1 MGQIFIT
8 YYIIINLIFKNM
20 KKFTI
25 LASLALAFV
34 SLTANATDKFFYKIA
49 TDKDPGWTIQDAGNF
64 EGTPGK
70 EYYQAYNK
78 KNGGRM
84 LNFAYPESAWEGIDL
99 DKLPNKTYKWSM
111 DLNMSTMATR
121 SDMELTVLPVGT
133 SLSDRRNSSHNYH
146 WANKNEGEDFFF
158 RFRVVTAPT
167 EANGDFTI
175 LINENPV
182 EQTTLNADGTTTVT
196 AADKVWPTATNPDSL
211 CVLSSNVKYTFAVEV
226 NTETNVATYTILNG
240 ETVVKTGTHAYVCD
254 DRIGVQTLSMN
265 GTSVHQLSNMGLS
278 YFVDGVIA
286 ENPSVDLFYVE
297 GTERNYF
304 AQFKEGEILHW
315 KQLGNLDQDYVDPSL
330 SYTNGEEY
338 SVEFGQA
345 KEGRNFEGDP
355 DAEGGQKIISCTESG
370 TLLVWTTREDD
381 ETNKSDVISIDVV
394 CEVENLP
401 APEAV
406 ISNVS
411 AGFGKEYTLKIDNSN
426 VTLKPSI
433 TIVYELT
440 ENGKTTKGEA
450 YAGDKIKFS
459 DKGSLKLQSADLTH
473 VRECYGRSE
482 EVIIENNTEYEEKVS
497 KKFDV
502 TFDEAKTLGLTEADR
517 AVDLKTPGD
526 GSTAQ
531 SHWERIY
538 SDEVRGYKADGT
550 NEPYVDG
557 TEYVSLKK
565 GFGVIAASEFATA
578 TWKVY
583 RASEDNYQT
592 VFDPLVPAAG
602 TAANWTIFP
611 LEGIVYDATDIQ
623 NLDVNVNEKYVSDDA
638 TKPNFFVV
646 HTRGGYDRPDKGDC
660 NVTKV
665 VVAGESYSLYR
676 YDTAICD
683 VRVLT
688 YKGFVEGSG
697 ATEVAAPK
705 AVVEDANAPI
715 YTIGGVKVSTTEA
728 GKIYIQNG
736 KKFLAK

>member
-49 TDKDPGWTIQDAGNF
+49 TDKDPGWTIQDAANF

-84 LNFAYPESAWEGIDL
+84 LNFAFPESTWEKIDL

-111 DLNMSTMATR
+111 DLNMTTMDAR
-121 SDMELTVLPVGT
+121 SDLELTVLPVGT
-133 SLSDRRNSSHNYH
+133 SLTDSRNSTHNKH
-146 WANKNEGEDFFF
+146 WNNANEGEDFFF
-158 RFRVVTAPT
+158 RFRVVTKP
-167 EANGDFTI
+167 EVANGDFTI
-175 LINENPV
+175 QINETPASA
-182 EQTTLNADGTTTVT
+182 TDWTVS
-196 AADKVWPTATNPDSL
+196 TNPDSL

-240 ETVVKTGTHAYVCD
+240 ETVVKTGTHEYVCD

-286 ENPSVDLFYVE
+286 ENPSVDLFWVE
-297 GTERNYF
+297 GTERDYF
-304 AQFKEGEILHW
+304 AQFKEGEVLHW
-315 KQLGNLDQDYVDPSL
+315 IQLGEAQ
-330 SYTNGEEY
+330 SYSGETYEDGKEYTVEY
-338 SVEFGQA
+338 SAA
-345 KEGRNFEGDP
+345 KESRGFEDDP
-355 DAEGGQKIISCTESG
+355 DAEGGQKIITCMNSG
-370 TLLVWTTREDD
+370 TLVVWTTREED
-381 ETNKSDVISIDVV
+381 ETNKSDEIAVNVA
-394 CEVENLP
+394 CEVVNLP
-401 APEAV
+401 APEAK
-406 ISNVS
+406 ITNVS
-411 AGFGKEYTLKIDNSN
+411 EGYGKEYTLSVDNSD
-426 VTLKPSI
+426 VILKPTI

-440 ENGKTTKGEA
+440 ENGKVTKGEVLSGEKVSFTG
-450 YAGDKIKFS
+450 AGTLKI
-459 DKGSLKLQSADLTH
+459 QSADLTNKTEH
-473 VRECYGRSE
+473 YGRSE
-482 EVIIENNTEYEEKVS
+482 FVIVENNTEYAKAATR
-497 KKFDV
+497 KYDV
-502 TFDEAKTLGLTEADR
+502 TFDEAKTLGLTEDDR
-517 AVDLKTPGD
+517 AVDLKNGA
-526 GSTAQ
+526 AQ

-538 SDEVRGYKADGT
+538 SEEARGYKADGT
-550 NEPYVDG
+550 NEAYVDG
-557 TEYVSLKK
+557 TDYEWVKK
-565 GFGVIAASEFATA
+565 GFGVIAASEFTTGA

-583 RASEDNYQT
+583 RAGEDNYQT

-602 TAANWTIFP
+602 TAASWTIFP
-611 LEGIVYDATDIQ
+611 LEGIVYDATDVA

-638 TKPNFFVV
+638 TKPNFFVI

-660 NVTKV
+660 NVTTVKKV
-665 VVAGESYSLYR
+665 GEAYSLYR

-683 VRVLT
+683 VTVYT

-697 ATEVAAPK
+697 ATSVAAPK

-715 YTIGGVKVSTTEA
+715 FTIGGVKVSTTEA

>member
-1 MGQIFIT
+1 
-8 YYIIINLIFKNM
+8 M
-20 KKFTI
+20 KKITI

-84 LNFAYPESAWEGIDL
+84 LNFAFPESTWEKIDL

-111 DLNMSTMATR
+111 DLNMTTMATR
-121 SDMELTVLPVGT
+121 SDLELTVLPVGT
-133 SLSDRRNSSHNYH
+133 SLTDSRNSTHNKH
-146 WANKNEGEDFFF
+146 WNNANEGEDFFF

-175 LINENPV
+175 QINETPASA
-182 EQTTLNADGTTTVT
+182 TDWTVS
-196 AADKVWPTATNPDSL
+196 TNPDSL

-240 ETVVKTGTHAYVCD
+240 ETVVKTGTHEYVCD

-355 DAEGGQKIISCTESG
+355 DVEGGQKIISCTESG
-370 TLLVWTTREDD
+370 TLLVWTTREED

-401 APEAV
+401 VPEAI

-411 AGFGKEYTLKIDNSN
+411 EGYGKEYTLKVDNSN

-482 EVIIENNTEYEEKVS
+482 EVIIENNTEYS
-497 KKFDV
+497 KAATRKYDV
-502 TFDEAKTLGLTEADR
+502 TFDEAKTLGLTEDDR
-517 AVDLKTPGD
+517 AVDLKD
-526 GSTAQ
+526 GAAQ

-538 SDEVRGYKADGT
+538 SEEARGYKADGT
-550 NEPYVDG
+550 NEAYVDG
-557 TEYVSLKK
+557 TDYEWVKK

-592 VFDPLVPAAG
+592 VFEPLVPAAG
-602 TAANWTIFP
+602 TAASWTIFP
-611 LEGIVYDATDIQ
+611 LEGIVYDATDVA
-623 NLDVNVNEKYVSDDA
+623 NLDVNVNEKYVSDDT

-660 NVTKV
+660 NVTTVKKV
-665 VVAGESYSLYR
+665 GEAYSLYR

-683 VRVLT
+683 VTVYT

-697 ATEVAAPK
+697 ATSVAAPK

-715 YTIGGVKVSTTEA
+715 FTIGGVKVSTTVP

>member
-84 LNFAYPESAWEGIDL
+84 LNFAFPESTWEKIDL

-121 SDMELTVLPVGT
+121 SDLELTVLPVGT
-133 SLSDRRNSSHNYH
+133 SLTDSRNSTHNKH
-146 WANKNEGEDFFF
+146 WNNANEGEDFFF

-175 LINENPV
+175 QINETPASA
-182 EQTTLNADGTTTVT
+182 TDWTVS
-196 AADKVWPTATNPDSL
+196 TNPDSL

-226 NTETNVATYTILNG
+226 NTETNVATYSILNG
-240 ETVVKTGTHAYVCD
+240 ETVVKTGTHEYVCD

-286 ENPSVDLFYVE
+286 ENPSVDLFWVE
-297 GTERNYF
+297 GTERDYF
-304 AQFKEGEILHW
+304 AQFKEGEVLHW
-315 KQLGNLDQDYVDPSL
+315 IQLGEAQ
-330 SYTNGEEY
+330 SYSGETYEDGKEYTVEY
-338 SVEFGQA
+338 SAA
-345 KEGRNFEGDP
+345 KESRGFEDDP
-355 DAEGGQKIISCTESG
+355 DAEGGQKIITCMKSG
-370 TLLVWTTREDD
+370 TLVVWTTREED
-381 ETNKSDVISIDVV
+381 ETNKSDEIAVNVA
-394 CEVENLP
+394 CEVVNLP
-401 APEAV
+401 APEAK
-406 ISNVS
+406 ITNVS
-411 AGFGKEYTLKIDNSN
+411 EGYGKEYTLSVDNSD
-426 VTLKPSI
+426 VILKPTI

-440 ENGKTTKGEA
+440 ENGKVTKGEVLSGEKVSFTG
-450 YAGDKIKFS
+450 AGTLKI
-459 DKGSLKLQSADLTH
+459 QSADLTNKTEH
-473 VRECYGRSE
+473 YGRSE
-482 EVIIENNTEYEEKVS
+482 FVIVENNTEYAKAATR
-497 KKFDV
+497 KYDV
-502 TFDEAKTLGLTEADR
+502 TFDEAKTLGLTEDDR
-517 AVDLKTPGD
+517 AVDLKNGA
-526 GSTAQ
+526 AQ

-538 SDEVRGYKADGT
+538 SEEARGYKADGT
-550 NEPYVDG
+550 NEAYVDG
-557 TEYVSLKK
+557 TDYEWVKK

-602 TAANWTIFP
+602 TAASWTIFP
-611 LEGIVYDATDIQ
+611 LEGIVYDATDVA
-623 NLDVNVNEKYVSDDA
+623 NLDVNINEKYVSDDS

-660 NVTKV
+660 NVTTVKKV
-665 VVAGESYSLYR
+665 GEAYSLYR
-676 YDTAICD
+676 FDTAICD
-683 VRVLT
+683 VTVYT

-697 ATEVAAPK
+697 ATSVAAPK

>member
-84 LNFAYPESAWEGIDL
+84 LNFAFPESTWEKIDL

-121 SDMELTVLPVGT
+121 SDLELTVLPVGT
-133 SLSDRRNSSHNYH
+133 SLTDSRNSTHNKH
-146 WANKNEGEDFFF
+146 WNNANEGEDFFF

-175 LINENPV
+175 QINETPASA
-182 EQTTLNADGTTTVT
+182 TDWTVS
-196 AADKVWPTATNPDSL
+196 TNPDSL

-226 NTETNVATYTILNG
+226 NTETNVATYSILNG
-240 ETVVKTGTHAYVCD
+240 ETVVKTGTHEYVCD

-286 ENPSVDLFYVE
+286 ENPSVDLFWVE
-297 GTERNYF
+297 GTERDYF
-304 AQFKEGEILHW
+304 AQFKEGEVLHW
-315 KQLGNLDQDYVDPSL
+315 IQLGEAQ
-330 SYTNGEEY
+330 SYSGETYEDGKEYTVEY
-338 SVEFGQA
+338 SAA
-345 KEGRNFEGDP
+345 KESRGFEDDP
-355 DAEGGQKIISCTESG
+355 DAEGGQKIITCMKSG
-370 TLLVWTTREDD
+370 TLVVWTTREED
-381 ETNKSDVISIDVV
+381 ETNKSDEIAVNVA
-394 CEVENLP
+394 CEVVNLP
-401 APEAV
+401 APEAK
-406 ISNVS
+406 ITNVS
-411 AGFGKEYTLKIDNSN
+411 EGYGKEYTLSVDNSD
-426 VTLKPSI
+426 VILKPTI

-440 ENGKTTKGEA
+440 ENGKVTKGEVLSGEKVSFTG
-450 YAGDKIKFS
+450 AGTLKI
-459 DKGSLKLQSADLTH
+459 QSADLTNKTEH
-473 VRECYGRSE
+473 YGRSE
-482 EVIIENNTEYEEKVS
+482 FVIVENNTEYAKAATR
-497 KKFDV
+497 KYDV
-502 TFDEAKTLGLTEADR
+502 TFDEAKTLGLTEDDR
-517 AVDLKTPGD
+517 AVDLKNGA
-526 GSTAQ
+526 AQ

-538 SDEVRGYKADGT
+538 SEEARGYKADGT
-550 NEPYVDG
+550 NEAYVDG
-557 TEYVSLKK
+557 TDYEWVKK

-602 TAANWTIFP
+602 TAASWTIFP
-611 LEGIVYDATDIQ
+611 LEGIVYDATDVA
-623 NLDVNVNEKYVSDDA
+623 NLDVNVNEKYVSDDS

-660 NVTKV
+660 NVTTVKKV
-665 VVAGESYSLYR
+665 GEAYSLYR
-676 YDTAICD
+676 FDTAICD
-683 VRVLT
+683 VTVYT

-697 ATEVAAPK
+697 ATSVAAPK

>member
-1 MGQIFIT
+1 
-8 YYIIINLIFKNM
+8 M

-84 LNFAYPESAWEGIDL
+84 LNFAFPESAWDGIDL

-111 DLNMSTMATR
+111 DLNMTTMDAR
-121 SDMELTVLPVGT
+121 AELELTVLPVGT
-133 SLSDRRNSSHNYH
+133 SLTDRRNSSHNYH

-158 RFRVVTAPT
+158 RFRVVAKPET
-167 EANGDFTI
+167 ANGDFTI
-175 LINENPV
+175 QINENP
-182 EQTTLNADGTTTVT
+182 TG
-196 AADKVWPTATNPDSL
+196 DKDWTISTNPDSL

-226 NTETNVATYTILNG
+226 NTETNVATYTISNG

-254 DRIGVQTLSMN
+254 DKIGVQTLSMN

-286 ENPSVDLFYVE
+286 ENPSVDLFYIE
-297 GTERNYF
+297 GKERNFF

-315 KQLGNLDQDYVDPSL
+315 KQLGDLEQDYVDPSL

-355 DAEGGQKIISCTESG
+355 DTEGGQKIISCTESG

-406 ISNVS
+406 ITNVS
-411 AGFGKEYTLKIDNSN
+411 EGYGKEFTLKVDNSN
-426 VTLKPSI
+426 VTLKPTV

-440 ENGKTTKGEA
+440 EEGKAPVKGDLL
-450 YAGDKIKFS
+450 AGDKIQFTG
-459 DKGSLKLQSADLTH
+459 KGTLKLQSADLTH

-482 EVIIENNTEYEEKVS
+482 EIIIENNTEYAVANS
-497 KKFDV
+497 VDYAAMDV
-502 TFDEAKTLGLTEADR
+502 TTAKEGLEVSSLNNFGT
-517 AVDLKTPGD
+517 
-526 GSTAQ
+526 S

-538 SDEVRGYKADGT
+538 SNEVRGYKADGT

-557 TEYVSLKK
+557 TEYVSTKT
-565 GFGVIAASEFATA
+565 GFGYFDTSAIGTKNDVVPTLRVVAANDNTAALATA
-578 TWKVY
+578 V
-583 RASEDNYQT
+583 Q
-592 VFDPLVPAAG
+592 PLVLGAKGIVNDNDVDAS
-602 TAANWTIFP
+602 WYIFP
-611 LEGIVYDATDIQ
+611 KEGLVSYQVPCT
-623 NLDVNVNEKYVSDDA
+623 NLDVTIDEKYISDDA
-638 TKPNFFVV
+638 TKPNFFIV

-660 NVTKV
+660 NATTV
-665 VVAGESYSLYR
+665 VVAGETYSLYR

-715 YTIGGVKVSTTEA
+715 YTIGGVKVSTTVP

>member
-1 MGQIFIT
+1 
-8 YYIIINLIFKNM
+8 M

-84 LNFAYPESAWEGIDL
+84 LNFAFPESTWEKIDL

-121 SDMELTVLPVGT
+121 SDLELTVLPVGT
-133 SLSDRRNSSHNYH
+133 SLTDSRNSKHNKH
-146 WANKNEGEDFFF
+146 WNNANEGEDFFF

-175 LINENPV
+175 QINETPASA
-182 EQTTLNADGTTTVT
+182 TDWTVS
-196 AADKVWPTATNPDSL
+196 TNPDSL

-240 ETVVKTGTHAYVCD
+240 ETVVKTGTHEYVCD

-286 ENPSVDLFYVE
+286 ENPSVDLFWVE
-297 GTERNYF
+297 GTERDYF
-304 AQFKEGEILHW
+304 AQFKEGEVLHW
-315 KQLGNLDQDYVDPSL
+315 IQLGEAQ
-330 SYTNGEEY
+330 SYSGETYEDGKEYTVEY
-338 SVEFGQA
+338 SAA
-345 KEGRNFEGDP
+345 KESRGFEDDQ
-355 DAEGGQKIISCTESG
+355 DAEGGQKIITCMKSG
-370 TLLVWTTREDD
+370 TLVVWTTREED
-381 ETNKSDVISIDVV
+381 ETNKSDEIAVNVA
-394 CEVENLP
+394 CEVVNLP
-401 APEAV
+401 APEAK
-406 ISNVS
+406 ITNVS
-411 AGFGKEYTLKIDNSN
+411 EGYGKEYTLSVDNSD
-426 VTLKPSI
+426 VILKPTI

-440 ENGKTTKGEA
+440 ENGKVTKGEVLSGEKVSFTG
-450 YAGDKIKFS
+450 AGTLKI
-459 DKGSLKLQSADLTH
+459 QSADLTNKTEH
-473 VRECYGRSE
+473 YGRSE
-482 EVIIENNTEYEEKVS
+482 FVIVENNTEYAKAATR
-497 KKFDV
+497 KYDV
-502 TFDEAKTLGLTEADR
+502 TFDEAKTLGLTEDDR
-517 AVDLKTPGD
+517 AVDLKNGA
-526 GSTAQ
+526 AQ

-538 SDEVRGYKADGT
+538 SEEARGYKADGT
-550 NEPYVDG
+550 NEAYVDG
-557 TEYVSLKK
+557 TDYEWVKK

-602 TAANWTIFP
+602 TAASWTIFP
-611 LEGIVYDATDIQ
+611 LEGIVYDATDVA
-623 NLDVNVNEKYVSDDA
+623 NLDVNVNEKYVSDDT

-660 NVTKV
+660 NVTTVKKV
-665 VVAGESYSLYR
+665 GEAYSLYR
-676 YDTAICD
+676 FDTAICD
-683 VRVLT
+683 VTVYT

-697 ATEVAAPK
+697 ATSVAAPK

>member
-84 LNFAYPESAWEGIDL
+84 LNFAFPESTWEKIDL

-121 SDMELTVLPVGT
+121 SDLELTVLPVGT
-133 SLSDRRNSSHNYH
+133 SLTDSRNSTHNKH
-146 WANKNEGEDFFF
+146 WNNANEGEDFFF

-175 LINENPV
+175 QINETPASA
-182 EQTTLNADGTTTVT
+182 TDWTVS
-196 AADKVWPTATNPDSL
+196 TNPDSL

-226 NTETNVATYTILNG
+226 NTETNVATYSILNG
-240 ETVVKTGTHAYVCD
+240 ETVVKTGTHEYVCD

-286 ENPSVDLFYVE
+286 ENPSVDLFWVE
-297 GTERNYF
+297 GTERDYF
-304 AQFKEGEILHW
+304 AQFKEGEVLHW
-315 KQLGNLDQDYVDPSL
+315 IQLGEAQ
-330 SYTNGEEY
+330 SYSGETYEDGKEYTVEY
-338 SVEFGQA
+338 SAA
-345 KEGRNFEGDP
+345 KESRGFEDDP
-355 DAEGGQKIISCTESG
+355 DAEGGQKIITCMKSG
-370 TLLVWTTREDD
+370 TLVVWTTREED
-381 ETNKSDVISIDVV
+381 ETNKSDEIAVNVA
-394 CEVENLP
+394 CEVVNLP
-401 APEAV
+401 APEAK
-406 ISNVS
+406 ITNVS
-411 AGFGKEYTLKIDNSN
+411 EGYGKEYTLSVDNSD
-426 VTLKPSI
+426 VILKPTI

-440 ENGKTTKGEA
+440 ENGKVTKGEVLSGEKVSFTG
-450 YAGDKIKFS
+450 AGTLKI
-459 DKGSLKLQSADLTH
+459 QSADLTNKTEH
-473 VRECYGRSE
+473 YGRSE
-482 EVIIENNTEYEEKVS
+482 FVIVENNTEYAKAATR
-497 KKFDV
+497 KYDV
-502 TFDEAKTLGLTEADR
+502 TFDEAKTLGLTEDDR
-517 AVDLKTPGD
+517 AVDLKNGA
-526 GSTAQ
+526 AQ

-538 SDEVRGYKADGT
+538 SEEARGYKADGT
-550 NEPYVDG
+550 NEAYVDG
-557 TEYVSLKK
+557 TDYEWVKK

-583 RASEDNYQT
+583 RASEENYQT

-602 TAANWTIFP
+602 TAASWTIFP
-611 LEGIVYDATDIQ
+611 LEGIVYDATDVA
-623 NLDVNVNEKYVSDDA
+623 NLDVNVNEKYVSDDS

-660 NVTKV
+660 NVTTVKKV
-665 VVAGESYSLYR
+665 GEAYSLYR
-676 YDTAICD
+676 FDTAICD
-683 VRVLT
+683 VTVYT

-697 ATEVAAPK
+697 ATSVAAPK

-715 YTIGGVKVSTTEA
+715 FTIGGVKVTTTVP

>member
-84 LNFAYPESAWEGIDL
+84 LNFAFPESTWEKIDL

-111 DLNMSTMATR
+111 DLNMTTMDAR
-121 SDMELTVLPVGT
+121 SDLELTVLPVGT
-133 SLSDRRNSSHNYH
+133 SLTDSRNSTHNKH
-146 WANKNEGEDFFF
+146 WNNANEGEDFFF
-158 RFRVVTAPT
+158 RFRVVTKP
-167 EANGDFTI
+167 EVANGDFTI
-175 LINENPV
+175 QINETPASA
-182 EQTTLNADGTTTVT
+182 TDWTVS
-196 AADKVWPTATNPDSL
+196 TNPDSL

-240 ETVVKTGTHAYVCD
+240 ETVVKTGTHEYVCD

-286 ENPSVDLFYVE
+286 ENPSVDLFWVE
-297 GTERNYF
+297 GTERDYF
-304 AQFKEGEILHW
+304 AQFKEGEVLHW
-315 KQLGNLDQDYVDPSL
+315 IQLGEAQ
-330 SYTNGEEY
+330 SYSGETYEDGKEYTVEY
-338 SVEFGQA
+338 SAA
-345 KEGRNFEGDP
+345 KESRGFEDDP
-355 DAEGGQKIISCTESG
+355 DAEGGQKIITCMNSG
-370 TLLVWTTREDD
+370 TLVVWTTREED
-381 ETNKSDVISIDVV
+381 ETNKSDEIAVNVA
-394 CEVENLP
+394 CEVVNLP
-401 APEAV
+401 APEAK
-406 ISNVS
+406 ITNVS
-411 AGFGKEYTLKIDNSN
+411 EGYGKEYTLSVDNSD
-426 VTLKPSI
+426 VILKPTI

-440 ENGKTTKGEA
+440 ENGKVTKGEVLSGEKVSFTG
-450 YAGDKIKFS
+450 AGTLKI
-459 DKGSLKLQSADLTH
+459 QSADLTNKTEH
-473 VRECYGRSE
+473 YGRSE
-482 EVIIENNTEYEEKVS
+482 FVIVENNTEYAKAATR
-497 KKFDV
+497 KYDV
-502 TFDEAKTLGLTEADR
+502 TFDEAKTLGLTEDDR
-517 AVDLKTPGD
+517 AVDLKNGA
-526 GSTAQ
+526 AQ
-531 SHWERIY
+531 SRWERIY
-538 SDEVRGYKADGT
+538 SEEARGYKADGT
-550 NEPYVDG
+550 NEAYVDG
-557 TEYVSLKK
+557 TDYEWVKK
-565 GFGVIAASEFATA
+565 GFGVIAASEFTTGA

-583 RASEDNYQT
+583 RAGEDNYQT

-602 TAANWTIFP
+602 TAASWTIFP
-611 LEGIVYDATDIQ
+611 LEGIVYDATDVA

-638 TKPNFFVV
+638 TKPNFFVI

-660 NVTKV
+660 NVTTVKKV
-665 VVAGESYSLYR
+665 GEAYSLYR

-683 VRVLT
+683 VTVYT

-697 ATEVAAPK
+697 ATSVAAPK

>member
-20 KKFTI
+20 KKITI

-34 SLTANATDKFFYKIA
+34 TLTANATDKFFYKIA

-84 LNFAYPESAWEGIDL
+84 LNFAYPESAWDGIDL

-175 LINENPV
+175 LINESPV

-196 AADKVWPTATNPDSL
+196 AADKVWPTTTNPDSL
-211 CVLSSNVKYTFAVEV
+211 CTLKSNVKYTFAVEV

-286 ENPSVDLFYVE
+286 ENPSVDLFWVE

-355 DAEGGQKIISCTESG
+355 DTEGGQKIITCTESG

-401 APEAV
+401 VPEAI

-411 AGFGKEYTLKIDNSN
+411 EGYGKEYTLKVDNSN

-482 EVIIENNTEYEEKVS
+482 EVIVENNTEYSKAVFANYAISKEEAEGTKDGFT
-497 KKFDV
+497 KA
-502 TFDEAKTLGLTEADR
+502 EI
-517 AVDLKTPGD
+517 VDNSNK
-526 GSTAQ
+526 
-531 SHWERIY
+531 SHWDRIY
-538 SDEVRGYKADGT
+538 STQSYGKNAEGAIVVNDGT
-550 NEPYVDG
+550 SEL
-557 TEYVSLKK
+557 TEIKT
-565 GFGVIAASEFATA
+565 GFGFYDGSAIGTDNAKWPVQQLNTESFATA
-578 TWKVY
+578 V
-583 RASEDNYQT
+583 A
-592 VFDPLVPAAG
+592 PLVIE
-602 TAANWTIFP
+602 ANEKTDATWYLFP
-611 LEGIVYDATDIQ
+611 LEGLVSYQTG
-623 NLDVNVNEKYVSDDA
+623 LTNVPVTIDTKYTSDDA
-638 TKPNFFVV
+638 NKPNFYVV
-646 HTRGGYDRPDKGDC
+646 HTIGGYDRPDKGDC
-660 NVTKV
+660 NAYTV
-665 VVAGESYSLYR
+665 VVAGEAYSLYR
-676 YDTAICD
+676 YDTAIKD
-683 VRVLT
+683 VTVYT

-697 ATEVAAPK
+697 ATSVAAPK

-715 YTIGGVKVSTTEA
+715 YTIGGVKVSTTIP

>member
-20 KKFTI
+20 KKITL

-111 DLNMSTMATR
+111 DLNMSTFNENRA
-121 SDMELTVLPVGT
+121 DLELTVLPVGT
-133 SLSDRRNSSHNYH
+133 SLTDSRNSTHNKH
-146 WANKNEGEDFFF
+146 WANVNEGEDFFF
-158 RFRVVTAPT
+158 RFRIVEKAKAGVADG
-167 EANGDFTI
+167 EFKI
-175 LINENPV
+175 KINETP
-182 EQTTLNADGTTTVT
+182 TSATDWDFSADL
-196 AADKVWPTATNPDSL
+196 DS

-226 NTETNVATYTILNG
+226 NTETNVATYSILNG

-265 GTSVHQLSNMGLS
+265 GQSVHQLSNMGLS

-297 GTERNYF
+297 GTERNYL

-401 APEAV
+401 VPEAI

-411 AGFGKEYTLKIDNSN
+411 EGYGKEYTLKVDNSN

-697 ATEVAAPK
+697 ATSVAAPK

>member
-1 MGQIFIT
+1 
-8 YYIIINLIFKNM
+8 M
-20 KKFTI
+20 KKITL

-84 LNFAYPESAWEGIDL
+84 LNFAFPESTWEKIDL

-111 DLNMSTMATR
+111 DLNMTTMATR
-121 SDMELTVLPVGT
+121 SDLELTVLPVGT
-133 SLSDRRNSSHNYH
+133 SLTDSRNSTHNKH
-146 WANKNEGEDFFF
+146 WNNANEGEDFFF

-175 LINENPV
+175 QINETPASA
-182 EQTTLNADGTTTVT
+182 TDWTVS
-196 AADKVWPTATNPDSL
+196 TNPDSL

-240 ETVVKTGTHAYVCD
+240 ETVVKTGTHEYVCD

-345 KEGRNFEGDP
+345 KEGRNFESDP
-355 DAEGGQKIISCTESG
+355 DVEGGQKIISCTESG
-370 TLLVWTTREDD
+370 TLLVWTTREED

-401 APEAV
+401 VPEAI

-411 AGFGKEYTLKIDNSN
+411 EGYGKEYTLKVDNSN

-502 TFDEAKTLGLTEADR
+502 TFDEAKTLGLTEDDR
-517 AVDLKTPGD
+517 AVDLKNGA
-526 GSTAQ
+526 AQ

-538 SDEVRGYKADGT
+538 SEEARGYKADGT
-550 NEPYVDG
+550 NEAYVDG
-557 TEYVSLKK
+557 TDYEWVKK

-602 TAANWTIFP
+602 TAASWTIFP
-611 LEGIVYDATDIQ
+611 LEGIVYDATDVA
-623 NLDVNVNEKYVSDDA
+623 NLDVNVNEKYVSDDT

-660 NVTKV
+660 NVTTV

>member
-1 MGQIFIT
+1 
-8 YYIIINLIFKNM
+8 M

-84 LNFAYPESAWEGIDL
+84 LNFAFPESTWEKIDL

-121 SDMELTVLPVGT
+121 SDLELTVLPVGT
-133 SLSDRRNSSHNYH
+133 SLTDSRNSTHNKH
-146 WANKNEGEDFFF
+146 WNNANEGEDFFF

-175 LINENPV
+175 QINETPASA
-182 EQTTLNADGTTTVT
+182 TDWTVS
-196 AADKVWPTATNPDSL
+196 TNPDSL

-240 ETVVKTGTHAYVCD
+240 ETVVKTGTHEYVCD

-286 ENPSVDLFYVE
+286 ENPSVDLFWVE
-297 GTERNYF
+297 GTERDYF
-304 AQFKEGEILHW
+304 AQFKEGEVLHW
-315 KQLGNLDQDYVDPSL
+315 IQLGEAQ
-330 SYTNGEEY
+330 SYSGETYEDGKEYTVEY
-338 SVEFGQA
+338 SAA
-345 KEGRNFEGDP
+345 KESRGFEDDQ
-355 DAEGGQKIISCTESG
+355 DAEGGQKIITCMKSG
-370 TLLVWTTREDD
+370 TLVVWTTREED
-381 ETNKSDVISIDVV
+381 ETNKSDEIAVNVA
-394 CEVENLP
+394 CEVVNLP
-401 APEAV
+401 APEAK
-406 ISNVS
+406 ITNVS
-411 AGFGKEYTLKIDNSN
+411 EGYGKEYTLSVDNSD
-426 VTLKPSI
+426 VILKPTI

-440 ENGKTTKGEA
+440 ENGKVTKGEVLSGEKVSFTG
-450 YAGDKIKFS
+450 AGTLKI
-459 DKGSLKLQSADLTH
+459 QSADLTNKTEH
-473 VRECYGRSE
+473 YGRSE
-482 EVIIENNTEYEEKVS
+482 FVIVENNTEYAKAATR
-497 KKFDV
+497 KYDV
-502 TFDEAKTLGLTEADR
+502 TFDEAKTLGLTEDDR
-517 AVDLKTPGD
+517 AVDLKNGA
-526 GSTAQ
+526 AQ

-538 SDEVRGYKADGT
+538 SEEARGYKADGT
-550 NEPYVDG
+550 NEAYVDG
-557 TEYVSLKK
+557 TDYEWVKK

-602 TAANWTIFP
+602 TAASWTIFP
-611 LEGIVYDATDIQ
+611 LEGIVYDATDVA
-623 NLDVNVNEKYVSDDA
+623 NLDVNVNEKYVSDDT

-660 NVTKV
+660 NVTTVKKV
-665 VVAGESYSLYR
+665 GEAYSLYR
-676 YDTAICD
+676 FDTAICD
-683 VRVLT
+683 VTVYT

-697 ATEVAAPK
+697 ATSVAAPK